1 MHPKP
6 VGGIL
11 EDVLLIGGIY
21 IGHDFCNRSRLA
33 IFSGRDFR
41 AKFQFPLANA
51 NSAAKA
57 SVESKFVAERKKGGS
72 WISGA
77 GATKKR
83 KKNATLTG
91 TLIC

>member
-6 VGGIL
+6 IGRIL
-11 EDVLLIGGIY
+11 EDVPLIGGID
-21 IGHDFCNRSRLA
+21 IGHDCFNRSRLA

-57 SVESKFVAERKKGGS
+57 SVESKFVAKRKKGGS
-72 WISGA
+72 RVGGT

-83 KKNATLTG
+83 KENAAPAG
-91 TLIC
+91 TLIG

>member
-21 IGHDFCNRSRLA
+21 IGHDFFNRSRLA

-41 AKFQFPLANA
+41 AKFQFPLANS

-57 SVESKFVAERKKGGS
+57 SVESKFVAKRKKGGS
-72 WISGA
+72 RVSGA

-83 KKNATLTG
+83 KKNATPPG
-91 TLIC
+91 TLIG

>member
-1 MHPKP
+1 MHAKP

-21 IGHDFCNRSRLA
+21 IGHDFFNRSRLA
-33 IFSGRDFR
+33 IFSGLDFR

-57 SVESKFVAERKKGGS
+57 SVESKFVAMRKKGGS
-72 WISGA
+72 RVSGA

-83 KKNATLTG
+83 KKNCSDCNSYDL
-91 TLIC
+91 